1 MLYSRLMKRV
11 FRVGR
16 IDVIDANGDL
26 HQFGKEDGT
35 PTIVLRLHDK
45 SLHRRLYF
53 DPYLSIGEAYM
64 DGTLTFESGTVVDF
78 IDLFGRNIGQF
89 KKTWQDAFL
98 NQFMRMFRP
107 LMQFNPIL
115 RARQNVAHHYDLSD
129 DLYALFLDEDLQY
142 SCAYF
147 PSADMSLEDAQEAK
161 KRHLAAKLRLTPES
175 RVLDIGSGWGGLAI
189 YLARAGVAQVT
200 GVTLSEGQHITASAR
215 AAEARVSDRVR
226 FLLRD
231 YRDETGRYDR
241 IVSVG
246 MFEHVG
252 IKYYAKFFRKIYE
265 LLNED
270 GVALIH
276 SIGRIEGPGTTSP
289 WVRKYIFPG
298 GYSPA
303 LSEVIP
309 AVERSGLIV
318 TDIEILRLH
327 YAKTL
332 KAWLSRFEA
341 QRKKVCDL
349 YDERFFRMWQFYL
362 ACSEMSFRH
371 WGMMVFQMQLTKNL
385 SALPLTRDYMTDWER
400 EKATKWCYGSL
411 NAAE

>member
-1 MLYSRLMKRV
+1 MLCSRLMKQV
-11 FRVGR
+11 FRAGR
-16 IDVIDANGDL
+16 LDVIDANGKL
-26 HQFGKEDGT
+26 HRFGKEDGT
-35 PTIVLRLHDK
+35 PTVVLRLHDK

-53 DPYLSIGEAYM
+53 DPYLAIGESYV

-78 IDLFGRNIGQF
+78 INLFGRNIRQF
-89 KKTWQDAFL
+89 RKTWQDTFL
-98 NQFMRMFRP
+98 NQFMRIFRP
-107 LMQFNPIL
+107 LMQFNPIR
-115 RARQNVAHHYDLSD
+115 RAQRNVAHHYDLSD
-129 DLYALFLDEDLQY
+129 EFYALFLDEDLQY
-142 SCAYF
+142 SCAYY
-147 PSADMSLEDAQEAK
+147 PTADLGLEEAQEAK

-189 YLARAGVAQVT
+189 YLARAGVARVT
-200 GVTLSEGQHITASAR
+200 GLTLSKGQHIAASAR
-215 AAEARVSDRVR
+215 AAEAGVSDIVR

-231 YRDETGRYDR
+231 YRNETGRYDR

-252 IKYYAKFFRKIYE
+252 IRHYSSFFRKIYE
-265 LLNED
+265 LLTDD
-270 GVALIH
+270 GIALIH
-276 SIGRIEGPGTTSP
+276 SIGRLDGPGTTSP

-309 AVERSGLIV
+309 PVERSGLIV

-327 YAKTL
+327 YAETL
-332 KAWLSRFEA
+332 KAWLSRFETHR
-341 QRKKVCDL
+341 QKVCEL

-362 ACSEMSFRH
+362 VCSEMSFRQ
-371 WGMMVFQMQLTKNL
+371 WGMIVFQIQLTKNL
-385 SALPLTRDYMTDWER
+385 IAAPLTRDYMTDWER
-400 EKATKWCYGSL
+400 KQGTKRRYGTL